1 MGTVLVYAGGSWKG
15 PSHLVGIYQVMVAG
29 AFPRREKGMCK
40 GPELSLWLG
49 TTIYPGRDH
58 EGGVI
63 TLISQR
69 HQPSFWKIKTQGP
82 KAPTLQSRNPKSQ
95 IFLISKAI
103 LSLMGNIS
111 FCLWKAFKA
120 NTHIR
125 HNWFSFSL
133 DTHKN
138 VSEETIKALLS
149 PSSKSG

>member
-1 MGTVLVYAGGSWKG
+1 MMGTVLVYAGGSWKG

-69 HQPSFWKIKTQGP
+69 HQPSF
-82 KAPTLQSRNPKSQ
+82 
-95 IFLISKAI
+95 
-103 LSLMGNIS
+103 
-111 FCLWKAFKA
+111 
-120 NTHIR
+120 
-125 HNWFSFSL
+125 
-133 DTHKN
+133 
-138 VSEETIKALLS
+138 
-149 PSSKSG
+149 